1 MDPRP
6 PDRTLSTYCQNPAP
20 LLKSEQYIVYKLS
33 AAVVRWGLEGL
44 LRRWL
49 SVDVATGQQPLH
61 ARYPLANHRTDNKSN
76 KRKECEKVRRARQ
89 SLWRPSDEHES
100 NLEPMYTHHP
110 PSTRWERRYC
120 SRRVNSGKLPR
131 NSPQAGTQSTKP
143 SNIPVTIQIRNTS
156 ARRSL

>member
-44 LRRWL
+44 LRRRL

-110 PSTRWERRYC
+110 PSTRWERGDIAVGGSTQGNYQ
-120 SRRVNSGKLPR
+120 GALLKPAR
-131 NSPQAGTQSTKP
+131 NQQNHRTY
-143 SNIPVTIQIRNTS
+143 R
-156 ARRSL
+156 